1 MQFRTVFIT
10 LFFLS
15 KAVIANPSIQNNNS
29 TDNQPIFGLIEKVIL
44 QPDNLLM
51 NAKMDT
57 GALTSSLDARN
68 IKKFSKNGRDWV
80 RFDAGREHT
89 LFINQPKNN

>member
-1 MQFRTVFIT
+1 MQFRTVIIT

-57 GALTSSLDARN
+57 GALIDWTLRTKS
-68 IKKFSKNGRDWV
+68 FKN
-80 RFDAGREHT
+80 A
-89 LFINQPKNN
+89 I